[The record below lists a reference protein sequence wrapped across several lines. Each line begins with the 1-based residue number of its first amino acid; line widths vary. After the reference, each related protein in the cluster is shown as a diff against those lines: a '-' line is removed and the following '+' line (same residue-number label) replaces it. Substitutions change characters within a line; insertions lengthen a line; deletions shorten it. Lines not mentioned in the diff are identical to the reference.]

1 MTSKALNEADTTSD
15 QRPLTFL
22 QAHLIKVQK
31 PDMVKERGE
40 REDFLNTINLG
51 YDILSFPKP
60 VKKLRIEMKQMR
72 ERNMEDIL
80 LSRRGNAETA
90 RELSGEIIYT
100 SNRRRK

>member
-60 VKKLRIEMKQMR
+60 VKKLGIEMKQMR

-80 LSRRGNAETA
+80 LNRRGNAETA